1 MQGIDAALAAAD
13 RLARAVPGLVEAP
26 VLAVILHGS
35 LATGDFLPGRSDLD
49 LLVVVDVQDPGDRLA
64 TDAAPLDALVRDA
77 GHGDREV
84 RGGRLAAAEA
94 AALEALVRD
103 ADTGGA
109 SGIDLHVVAAD
120 VAGAPGPATAL
131 ELHVGRYPS
140 GVEVTVAAPADA
152 DLVAELSVARA
163 TGRSLLGAAP
173 AEVLGPVP
181 AAWVRDRGRYWLDRW
196 RGLTD
201 DDESAAH
208 MVLTA
213 CRIWRFGVEGVHC
226 GKLPAAAWAADRAPR
241 LAAIPQAVR
250 RYRDDPATP
259 IAPPAIAAVLDAAA
273 REA

>member
-1 MQGIDAALAAAD
+1 SRPTAAEGALLAAA
-13 RLARAVPGLVEAP
+13 A
-26 VLAVILHGS
+26 
-35 LATGDFLPGRSDLD
+35 
-49 LLVVVDVQDPGDRLA
+49 
-64 TDAAPLDALVRDA
+64 RDA
-77 GHGDREV
+77 GTGDSGAGA
-84 RGGRLAAAEA
+84 RGGRLTAAEVV
-94 AALEALVRD
+94 ALEALVRG

-109 SGIDLHVVAAD
+109 SGIDLHVVTAD
-120 VAGAPGPATAL
+120 VAGAPGPAPAL
-131 ELHVGRYPS
+131 ELHVGRYRS
-140 GVEVTVAAPADA
+140 GVEVTVGAPADA

-163 TGRSLLGAAP
+163 SGRALLGAGP
-173 AEVLGPVP
+173 AAVLGPVP

-226 GKLPAAAWAADRAPR
+226 GKLPAAAWALARAPR

-259 IAPPAIAAVLDAAA
+259 IAPSAIAAVLDAAA